1 MNASRVPSRRVYS
14 SSILPQ
20 ALVLPHSASIEPV
33 RPARFRHAEFQPPS
47 RDAFVLPLL
56 LSRSLT
62 APFLSFTQY
71 TRNLTNPNQRAAKPS
86 SYLTVLLHG
95 VTTKSPGRVSPT
107 TPQLVVP
114 STTLQ
119 SPTPPTTLQSL
130 TPSTTPQSP
139 TPPTT
144 LQSPTLQNTLQS
156 PTSQNTLPCDLEV
169 LKEDGRYLV
178 SVSRM
183 NCYFQ
188 CPYCFYLRYV
198 ASRSPPHV

>member
-1 MNASRVPSRRVYS
+1 M
-14 SSILPQ
+14 
-20 ALVLPHSASIEPV
+20 
-33 RPARFRHAEFQPPS
+33 
-47 RDAFVLPLL
+47 LPLL

-95 VTTKSPGRVSPT
+95 VTTKSSGRVPSDA
-107 TPQLVVP
+107 PQSVVP
-114 STTLQ
+114 SSTSQ
-119 SPTPPTTLQSL
+119 SVVS
-130 TPSTTPQSP
+130 SDTPQSP
-139 TPPTT
+139 TS
-144 LQSPTLQNTLQS
+144 QPTLHS
-156 PTSQNTLPCDLEV
+156 PTSQATPPYDLEV

-183 NCYFQ
+183 NSYFQ

-198 ASRSPPHV
+198 ASRSPPHT

>member
-1 MNASRVPSRRVYS
+1 M
-14 SSILPQ
+14 
-20 ALVLPHSASIEPV
+20 
-33 RPARFRHAEFQPPS
+33 
-47 RDAFVLPLL
+47 LPLL

-95 VTTKSPGRVSPT
+95 VTTKSSGRVSSDAPQSSMSPT
-107 TPQLVVP
+107 TPQSVV
-114 STTLQ
+114 S
-119 SPTPPTTLQSL
+119 SD
-130 TPSTTPQSP
+130 TPQSP
-139 TPPTT
+139 TS
-144 LQSPTLQNTLQS
+144 QPTLHS
-156 PTSQNTLPCDLEV
+156 PTSQATPPYDLEV
-169 LKEDGRYLV
+169 LKDDGRYLV

-198 ASRSPPHV
+198 ASRSPPHT

>member
-1 MNASRVPSRRVYS
+1 M
-14 SSILPQ
+14 
-20 ALVLPHSASIEPV
+20 
-33 RPARFRHAEFQPPS
+33 
-47 RDAFVLPLL
+47 LPLL

-95 VTTKSPGRVSPT
+95 VTTKSPGRVPSST
-107 TPQLVVP
+107 SQSVVPSDASQSVTP

-119 SPTPPTTLQSL
+119 SPTPQATLHS
-130 TPSTTPQSP
+130 STSQP
-139 TPPTT
+139 TPPY
-144 LQSPTLQNTLQS
+144 
-156 PTSQNTLPCDLEV
+156 DLEV

-198 ASRSPPHV
+198 ASRSPPHT

>member
-1 MNASRVPSRRVYS
+1 M
-14 SSILPQ
+14 
-20 ALVLPHSASIEPV
+20 
-33 RPARFRHAEFQPPS
+33 
-47 RDAFVLPLL
+47 LPLL

-95 VTTKSPGRVSPT
+95 VTTKSSGRVPSDAPQSSMSPT
-107 TPQLVVP
+107 TPQSVV
-114 STTLQ
+114 S
-119 SPTPPTTLQSL
+119 SD
-130 TPSTTPQSP
+130 TPQSP
-139 TPPTT
+139 TS
-144 LQSPTLQNTLQS
+144 QPTLHS
-156 PTSQNTLPCDLEV
+156 PTSQATPPYDLEV

-198 ASRSPPHV
+198 ASRSPPHT

>member
-1 MNASRVPSRRVYS
+1 M
-14 SSILPQ
+14 
-20 ALVLPHSASIEPV
+20 
-33 RPARFRHAEFQPPS
+33 
-47 RDAFVLPLL
+47 LPLL

-95 VTTKSPGRVSPT
+95 VTTKSSGRVPSDA
-107 TPQLVVP
+107 PQSVVP
-114 STTLQ
+114 SSTSQ
-119 SPTPPTTLQSL
+119 SVVS
-130 TPSTTPQSP
+130 SDTPQSP
-139 TPPTT
+139 TSQPT
-144 LQSPTLQNTLQS
+144 LHSPTPQ
-156 PTSQNTLPCDLEV
+156 PTPPYDLEV

-178 SVSRM
+178 SMSRM

-198 ASRSPPHV
+198 ASRSPPHT

>member
-1 MNASRVPSRRVYS
+1 M
-14 SSILPQ
+14 
-20 ALVLPHSASIEPV
+20 
-33 RPARFRHAEFQPPS
+33 
-47 RDAFVLPLL
+47 LPLL

-95 VTTKSPGRVSPT
+95 VTTKSSGRVSSDAPQSSMSPT
-107 TPQLVVP
+107 TPQSVV
-114 STTLQ
+114 S
-119 SPTPPTTLQSL
+119 SD
-130 TPSTTPQSP
+130 TPQSP
-139 TPPTT
+139 TSQATPPY
-144 LQSPTLQNTLQS
+144 
-156 PTSQNTLPCDLEV
+156 DLEV

-198 ASRSPPHV
+198 ASRSPPHT

>member
-1 MNASRVPSRRVYS
+1 M
-14 SSILPQ
+14 
-20 ALVLPHSASIEPV
+20 
-33 RPARFRHAEFQPPS
+33 
-47 RDAFVLPLL
+47 LPLL

-95 VTTKSPGRVSPT
+95 VTTKSSGRVPSDAPQSSMSPT
-107 TPQLVVP
+107 TPQSV
-114 STTLQ
+114 
-119 SPTPPTTLQSL
+119 
-130 TPSTTPQSP
+130 TPSTTPH
-139 TPPTT
+139 
-144 LQSPTLQNTLQS
+144 S
-156 PTSQNTLPCDLEV
+156 PTSQATPPYDLEV

-198 ASRSPPHV
+198 ASRSPPHT